1 MEAKLQQISLT
12 PKQRKLVEKHGTP
25 AEFAQAVYKCV
36 PGDINMDEARASVE
50 KYSYEW
56 KLAGMSVAERRMQAA
71 EDEVKRLS
79 TPDMDA
85 VRQVRTRMAQ
95 QLVAASQR
103 NDLTVPEALEVW
115 RLSRE
120 YLEGERPRS
129 RKRPVGS

>member
-1 MEAKLQQISLT
+1 MDSKLKQISLT
-12 PKQRKLVEKHGTP
+12 PKQRKLAEKHGTP

-36 PGDINMDEARASVE
+36 PGDISMDEARADVD

-85 VRQVRTRMAQ
+85 VRQVRARMAQ
-95 QLVAASQR
+95 QLTAASR
-103 NDLTVPEALEVW
+103 RDDLTLPEALKIW
-115 RLSRE
+115 NMTRE
-120 YLEGERPRS
+120 YLDGERPRS
-129 RKRPVGS
+129 RKRLVGS